1 MAPLHRLSAEHAARH
16 RERSVVAEIACTD
29 THQIDLPH
37 QLIVRTQQKVI
48 LRKLIQRRKFR
59 HTGCRYNRIHRPD
72 GLVQFLDG
80 IGGADIYPKIAE
92 LVPTLTTSCRSDSY
106 STTARPIVPVSPITI
121 TFIMTFLL
129 CRTLTVATAHTAPS
143 ALLSR
148 AWGHDEHKRDR

>member
-80 IGGADIYPKIAE
+80 IGGADIYPQIAE
-92 LVPTLTTSCRSDSY
+92 LVPHLDDLMPQRQLFHNGSPDRPCLADNHHFHNDLPPMPDVDRRYRPY
-106 STTARPIVPVSPITI
+106 SAVS
-121 TFIMTFLL
+121 
-129 CRTLTVATAHTAPS
+129 VAFASLGT
-143 ALLSR
+143 
-148 AWGHDEHKRDR
+148 

>member
-1 MAPLHRLSAEHAARH
+1 M
-16 RERSVVAEIACTD
+16 ACTD
-29 THQIDLPH
+29 THRIDLPH

-48 LRKLIQRRKFR
+48 LRKLIPAAQVSPHRLPN
-59 HTGCRYNRIHRPD
+59 NRIHRPD

-121 TFIMTFLL
+121 TFIMTCLL